1 MPLGTLLT
9 CLVAEIKA
17 PGFNQS
23 AGTVLPNWYMSAVVA
38 FFSLS
43 LAANAVATSLIVFKI
58 FMVYRGLQT
67 VKNRAGFVNRGGSL
81 DRYPVLSILVESGLV
96 TFVAQLVQIVLFNN
110 DNPMF
115 PIVSGV
121 VVMLY
126 VRASC
131 RILIRCLDHIHLL
144 CREFHQPSSLCVL

>member
-9 CLVAEIKA
+9 CLVARIKA

-23 AGTVLPNWYMSAVVA
+23 AGTVLPSWYISAVVA

-67 VKNRAGFVNRGGSL
+67 VKNRAGFFNGRGSL

-96 TFVAQLVQIVLFNN
+96 TFVGQLVQTVLFNN

-131 RILIRCLDHIHLL
+131 RILIRGIHLL